1 MNASIRS
8 NRLLTAALAFV
19 LLAVFGTLYARTQGY
34 SESGHLEEVVLLRHL
49 KQVDAQWEL
58 DVLRSSVGIQP
69 HYDRLAGSLT
79 ELGGL
84 LEQVESHSAR
94 WTNDLAAVAVPGA
107 AGLREAIQR
116 KAGLIEQFKSSH
128 SVLRNSQAFLP
139 TAAEDVRGSLG
150 ARGTATRRLDADVSQ
165 LLLTSLLYS
174 QNSSEER
181 GAEMRTAL
189 RQLDAQRALL
199 PPGARERTVIFS
211 AHVDAILRE
220 QATVDRLLA
229 DIAAVPTAARI
240 DELSNALGADQQREA
255 SRHQRDRLQL
265 LVFSGALAG
274 LLVYAAARLVRS
286 LAEVKRV
293 NSALQGANEHLE
305 QRVLERTRELQQA
318 QGDLLASARQAGMA
332 EIATNVLHNVGN
344 VLNSVNVS
352 AGLMASVVRTS
363 KVPKLQ
369 QAVQMINDHAH
380 ELGRFL
386 EADPKGRMLP
396 GYLDQVA
403 QALASE
409 QSGLAEELA
418 ALTKSVDHIKEVIAT
433 QQAHAGGAGLVEPL
447 QIRDLLE
454 DALRMNAGA
463 LARQQVEVQRAFA
476 LVPELPL
483 DRGRILQILV
493 NLIGNAAQAM
503 QDLDHRSPRL
513 ELKVAL
519 TPEGRTLRIEVVDNG
534 VGIAPEHLTRMFAH
548 GFTTK
553 KGGHG
558 FGLHSAANAAREM
571 GGTLTA
577 RSDGPS
583 TGATFALELPI
594 RTPDRSNE
602 RTPRRTT
609 ELITE
614 STP

>member
-1 MNASIRS
+1 VKASNRS
-8 NRLLTAALAFV
+8 NRLVTAALAVV
-19 LLAVFGTLYARTQGY
+19 LLAVFATLYARTQDY
-34 SESGHLEEVVLLRHL
+34 SEAGHLEEVMLLRHL

-58 DVLRSSVGIQP
+58 GVLRSSVGIQP

-79 ELGGL
+79 ELSRL
-84 LEQVESHSAR
+84 LEQVELHSAH
-94 WTNDLAAVAVPGA
+94 WTNGLAAVAVPGA
-107 AGLREAIQR
+107 TSLRDAIQR

-150 ARGTATRRLDADVSQ
+150 HGGAISRRVEVDVGQ

-174 QNSSEER
+174 QHASEER
-181 GAEMRTAL
+181 GTEMRTSL
-189 RQLDAQRALL
+189 LQLDKRRALL
-199 PPGARERTVIFS
+199 PPDARERTGIFG
-211 AHVDAILRE
+211 AHVAAILRE
-220 QATVDRLLA
+220 QANVDRLLA
-229 DIAAVPTAARI
+229 EVAAVPTAARI
-240 DELSNALGADQQREA
+240 DELSNALVAEQQRGA

-274 LLVYAAARLVRS
+274 LLVYAAGRLVRS

-305 QRVLERTRELQQA
+305 QRVLERTSELRQA
-318 QGDLLASARQAGMA
+318 QGELLASARQAGMA

-352 AGLMASVVRTS
+352 AGLMAAVVRGS
-363 KVPKLQ
+363 KLPKLQ
-369 QAVQMINDHAH
+369 QAVLMINDHAK
-380 ELGRFL
+380 ELGHFL
-386 EADPKGRMLP
+386 EVDPRGRMLP
-396 GYLDQVA
+396 SYLDRVA
-403 QALASE
+403 QALAAE
-409 QSGLAEELA
+409 QRSLAGELA
-418 ALTKSVDHIKEVIAT
+418 ALTKSIDHIKEVIAT
-433 QQAHAGGAGLVEPL
+433 QQTHAGGAGLIEPL
-447 QIRDLLE
+447 QIRDVLE
-454 DALRMNAGA
+454 DALSMNAGP

-476 LVPELPL
+476 TLPELPL

-503 QDLDHRSPRL
+503 EDMGGRPPRL
-513 ELKVAL
+513 ALKVEL
-519 TPEGRTLRIEVVDNG
+519 TPDSGTLRIEVCDSG

-571 GGTLTA
+571 GGTLKA
-577 RSDGPS
+577 RSDGPG
-583 TGATFALELPI
+583 TGATFTLELPI
-594 RTPDRSNE
+594 GT
-602 RTPRRTT
+602 
-609 ELITE
+609 TE
-614 STP
+614 STS